1 MEPDFDIFKI
11 QYNKVSPK
19 KGRILVAEPFLQD
32 TYFKRSIVLL
42 TEHSSEGSV
51 GFVLNKPLDIK
62 VNEVMDAFP
71 PFNASVSIGGPVST
85 KTIHY
90 IHTFGELIPNSV
102 HVVNNIYWGGDFEY
116 IKVLIREGQLNADQ
130 IRFFLGYSGWHAGQL
145 DNELQQNS
153 WLVTEVPSAIIMQP
167 KSNAWKNT
175 LSQIGEKYKIWAD
188 FPENPGLN

>member
-42 TEHSSEGSV
+42 TEHTTEGSV

-62 VNEVMDAFP
+62 VNEVMEEFP
-71 PFNASVSIGGPVST
+71 PFKASVSIGGPVST

-90 IHTFGELIPNSV
+90 IHTFGDLIPNSV
-102 HVVNNIYWGGDFEY
+102 HVVDNIYWGGDFEY
-116 IKVLIREGQLNADQ
+116 IKVLIREEQIGSDQ

-153 WLVTEVPSAIIMQP
+153 WLVTEVPSSIIMQP

-175 LSQIGEKYKIWAD
+175 LSQIGEKYKIWSG